1 MDNSFKNIATKG
13 IKWSVID
20 NVANSGITFLVGL
33 ILARLLTPSEFGIIG
48 IITVFI
54 AIGQTFID
62 GGFSNALIRKIDV
75 SDKDYNTVFY
85 SSIIISLLIV
95 IVLWFLSKH
104 IAVFFD
110 LPILEDIMPVMSL
123 ILIIG
128 SLSIVQ
134 RTDLIRKIDFKTQAK
149 ISLIASVGSGIIG
162 ISLAFLEFG
171 VWSLVAQQ
179 ISRQILVTLFLWIL
193 DKWKPAILFSLKSF
207 KELFGF
213 ASKILLSNLINS
225 FYKNGFTFIIGKF
238 YSAEQLG
245 QYSRAEQFNTIATN
259 NLVGV
264 IQKVSFPVLSSIQ
277 DDKDRLIRNFKRV
290 LIYSSIV
297 TFPLVLGIGAIA
309 EPLIVFLIGD
319 KWLDAVLYLQL
330 MCVYGILYPMTA
342 INLNM
347 LNIEGRSDLIL
358 KMEFIKKIL
367 FIPLFFIGYYFS
379 LITLL
384 ISITIYYY
392 IEFYF
397 NSYYSERF
405 FGYSTWQQIKD
416 VIPILLISFSVSSI
430 LWSVTLLSL
439 PNLLILILQAI
450 IFCIL
455 YPLLFKIFRINEF
468 NELTEIALVQI
479 RKKQR

>member
-1 MDNSFKNIATKG
+1 M
-13 IKWSVID
+13 
-20 NVANSGITFLVGL
+20 
-33 ILARLLTPSEFGIIG
+33 
-48 IITVFI
+48 
-54 AIGQTFID
+54 
-62 GGFSNALIRKIDV
+62 
-75 SDKDYNTVFY
+75 
-85 SSIIISLLIV
+85 
-95 IVLWFLSKH
+95 
-104 IAVFFD
+104 
-110 LPILEDIMPVMSL
+110 
-123 ILIIG
+123 
-128 SLSIVQ
+128 
-134 RTDLIRKIDFKTQAK
+134 
-149 ISLIASVGSGIIG
+149 
-162 ISLAFLEFG
+162 
-171 VWSLVAQQ
+171 
-179 ISRQILVTLFLWIL
+179 
-193 DKWKPAILFSLKSF
+193 
-207 KELFGF
+207 
-213 ASKILLSNLINS
+213 
-225 FYKNGFTFIIGKF
+225 
-238 YSAEQLG
+238 
-245 QYSRAEQFNTIATN
+245 
-259 NLVGV
+259 VGV